1 MVDMLRKMSKSVR
14 NNHLSFQWDLFEV
27 SELSGSLRQP
37 TTGKSQTFFVNKALK
52 KKQKLVKQ
60 SYRISMLQQLTGQ
73 GSLRAG

>member
-37 TTGKSQTFFVNKALK
+37 TTGKSQTFSLSTKPLRRNKNLSNRVTEY
-52 KKQKLVKQ
+52 QC
-60 SYRISMLQQLTGQ
+60 SNNLQG
-73 GSLRAG
+73 RDH